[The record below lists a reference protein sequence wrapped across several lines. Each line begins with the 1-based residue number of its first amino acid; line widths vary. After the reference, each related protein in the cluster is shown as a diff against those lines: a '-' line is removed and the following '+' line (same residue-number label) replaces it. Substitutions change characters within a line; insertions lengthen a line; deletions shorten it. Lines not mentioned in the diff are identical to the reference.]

1 MCSGT
6 ASVMVFVIFRFRSIT
21 CNVPGSAH
29 DASVLRLS
37 TVYLR
42 SEELLPRE
50 ERIFR
55 GRPIPFMLLGDPAY
69 PRLPWILKGYT
80 WSSDRRRDRGTNNE
94 QTQTGQQTT
103 RATGLTK
110 EEESFNVY
118 HSAGRNVVEHAFG
131 RLKARWR
138 VTLKRADINY
148 KFMPTVIAAA
158 CILHNFCEQRSE
170 GVRDAWIAAV
180 RDCEQYLYQ
189 QPASSPRDANAVCEV
204 RDFLRDYLAQEFP
217 LRSASW

>member
-1 MCSGT
+1 AIVDDRGQ
-6 ASVMVFVIFRFRSIT
+6 FRSIT

-42 SEELLPRE
+42 SEELLPTE

-80 WSSDRRRDRGTNNE
+80 WSSDRTRDRRTNNG

-103 RATGLTK
+103 HATGQQTTPATGLTK

-138 VTLKRADINY
+138 VTLKRADISY

-158 CILHNFCEQRSE
+158 CVLHNFCEQRSE

-180 RDCEQYLYQ
+180 RDCEQ
-189 QPASSPRDANAVCEV
+189 
-204 RDFLRDYLAQEFP
+204 
-217 LRSASW
+217 